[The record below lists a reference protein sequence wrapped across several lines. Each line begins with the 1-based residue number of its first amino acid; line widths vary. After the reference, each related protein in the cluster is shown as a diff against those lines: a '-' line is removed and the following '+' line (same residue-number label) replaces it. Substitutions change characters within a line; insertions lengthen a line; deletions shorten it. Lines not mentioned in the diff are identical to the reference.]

1 MLTAPYIVK
10 YNIFENKKKP
20 AKIVVEDEKTNEQ
33 SKIVHCRIND
43 LDQM

>member
-10 YNIFENKKKP
+10 YNAFENKKKP
-20 AKIVVEDEKTNEQ
+20 AKIVVEDEKTDEQ
-33 SKIVHCRIND
+33 SKMYTRIND